1 MEQVLIN
8 CWKKI
13 KKKKLCTSG
22 RDIYEVITNR
32 KNQSAGLFSI
42 QLYKENR
49 AVVKSKNLSRF
60 SRNPW
65 PFRENL

>member
-1 MEQVLIN
+1 
-8 CWKKI
+8 
-13 KKKKLCTSG
+13 LCTSR

-42 QLYKENR
+42 QLYKANR

-60 SRNPW
+60 SRNP
-65 PFRENL
+65 